1 MRSIIYLIFEE
12 MIVIS
17 VYISTFLQSLT
28 VDGRGSFLLPCD
40 NYPNWLT
47 FNSKGYS
54 VVFEVPQVEGRS
66 LKTTMCIVYSS
77 SPDGITSVGLQNVLV
92 INHTKT
98 TIQLYKREA
107 LSSFENEE
115 WQRVISNM
123 EPGDKVEIVV
133 VFGNSFI
140 VMKTT
145 VYLIYD
151 EPIGEKVEQYHAP
164 DKNVVVCD
172 ENECTAKRV
181 SLQVDPID
189 DIEQRQKR
197 RKL

>member
-1 MRSIIYLIFEE
+1 M
-12 MIVIS
+12 
-17 VYISTFLQSLT
+17 T
-28 VDGRGSFLLPCD
+28 VDGRGIFLLPCD

-66 LKTTMCIVYSS
+66 LKTMMCIVYSS
-77 SPDGITSVGLQNVLV
+77 SPNDITSDGLKNVLV

-107 LSSFENEE
+107 LSSLENEE
-115 WQRVISNM
+115 WQRVVSNM

-133 VFGNSFI
+133 VLENSFI
-140 VMKTT
+140 VMKTS

-151 EPIGEKVEQYHAP
+151 EPIGEKREKCHAP
-164 DKNVVVCD
+164 DKNVIVGGD
-172 ENECTAKRV
+172 ENQCAAKRV
-181 SLQVDPID
+181 SPYVEPTD
-189 DIEQRQKR
+189 DIKQTKKKKSLIDE
-197 RKL
+197 